1 MKIIR
6 CEQNSVE
13 WMIARAGVV
22 TASEM
27 DALISPLWKIRT
39 GDGVQT
45 YLAQKL
51 AEQWIGGPLP
61 SVQGV
66 FDMEQGKILED
77 EARPFY
83 TLTTG
88 EEVQPVGFIISDDG
102 RIGCSPDGL
111 IGEDSGVEIKC
122 PKMETHIRYLLAGEL
137 PKDYAAQVH
146 FSMFVTGRPKWKF
159 MSYRRNFPPLIL
171 TVERDEEIMAAMQS
185 ALDKFFE
192 SFDLAMEKLVRLNGG
207 LPNQKH
213 RGLKPFR
220 APDSAGDDGRID
232 FNN

>member
-1 MKIIR
+1 MKIVN

-13 WMIARAGVV
+13 WMVARAGVV

-27 DALISPLWKIRT
+27 DALITPLWKIRT
-39 GDGVQT
+39 GEGVQT

-61 SVQGV
+61 SVQGI
-66 FDMEQGKILED
+66 FDMDQGKLLEE

-88 EEVQPVGFIISDDG
+88 EDVAKVGFITSDDG
-102 RIGCSPDGL
+102 RIGASPDGL
-111 IGEDSGVEIKC
+111 IGETSGIEIKC

-137 PKDYAAQVH
+137 PKDYAAQVY
-146 FSMFVTGRPKWKF
+146 FSMFVTGRTTWKF

-171 TVERDEEIMAAMQS
+171 TVERDEKIMETIQA
-185 ALDKFFE
+185 ALDSFFE
-192 SFDLAMEKLVRLNGG
+192 SLDAAMAKLVKLNGG
-207 LPNQKH
+207 LPDQRT
-213 RGLKPFR
+213 RGLKPLPNT
-220 APDSAGDDGRID
+220 ATAGID
-232 FNN
+232 VTP

>member
-1 MKIIR
+1 MKIIN
-6 CEQNSVE
+6 CEQNSLE

-61 SVQGV
+61 SIQGT
-66 FDMEQGKILED
+66 FDMEQGKILEE

-88 EEVQPVGFIISDDG
+88 EEVTPVGFITSDDG
-102 RIGCSPDGL
+102 KFGCSPDGL
-111 IGEDSGVEIKC
+111 IGETSGIEIKC
-122 PKMETHIRYLLAGEL
+122 PKMETHIRYLLDGEL
-137 PKDYAAQVH
+137 PKQYAAQVH
-146 FSMFVTGRPKWKF
+146 FSMFVTGRSSWRF
-159 MSYRRNFPPLIL
+159 MSYRRNFPPLII
-171 TVERDEEIMAAMQS
+171 TIKRDDEIAETIAEALAGFFDQLEAAM
-185 ALDKFFE
+185 D
-192 SFDLAMEKLVRLNGG
+192 KLVKLNGG
-207 LPNQKH
+207 LPNQRH
-213 RGLKPFR
+213 RGLKPLPVR
-220 APDSAGDDGRID
+220 ETQDPKGDIIL
-232 FNN
+232 

>member
-1 MKIIR
+1 
-6 CEQNSVE
+6 
-13 WMIARAGVV
+13 MIARSGVI
-22 TASEM
+22 TASEI

-39 GDGVQT
+39 GEGVLT

-66 FDMEQGKILED
+66 FDMDQGKMLED

-88 EEVQPVGFIISDDG
+88 EEVTPVGFITSDDG

-111 IGEDSGVEIKC
+111 IGETSGVEIKC

-137 PKDYAAQVH
+137 PKEYAAQVH
-146 FSMFVTGRPKWKF
+146 FSMYVTGRATWNF

-171 TVERDEEIMAAMQS
+171 KVEREEKIMAAFDDALADFLPRLES
-185 ALDKFFE
+185 AMDK
-192 SFDLAMEKLVRLNGG
+192 LTRLNGG
-207 LPNQKH
+207 LPNQH
-213 RGLKPFR
+213 RGVKPLPK
-220 APDSAGDDGRID
+220 ATPANPDIIP
-232 FNN
+232 

>member
-1 MKIIR
+1 MKIID
-6 CEQNSVE
+6 CAQNSVE

-27 DALISPLWKIRT
+27 DALVSPLWKIRT

-45 YLAQKL
+45 YIAQKL

-66 FDMEQGKILED
+66 FDMDNGKMLEE

-88 EEVQPVGFIISDDG
+88 EEVASVGFITSDDG
-102 RIGCSPDGL
+102 KIGCSPDGL
-111 IGEDSGVEIKC
+111 IGDDSGIEIKC
-122 PKMETHIRYLLAGEL
+122 PKMETHIGYLLSGEL
-137 PKDYAAQVH
+137 PKQYAAQVH
-146 FSMFVTGRPKWKF
+146 FSMFVTGRKSWKF

-171 TVERDEEIMAAMQS
+171 TIQRDEKIMATIAE
-185 ALDKFFE
+185 ALAGFF
-192 SFDLAMEKLVRLNGG
+192 DQLDAAMEKLVKLNGF

-213 RGLKPFR
+213 RGVKPLP
-220 APDSAGDDGRID
+220 AQPADERID